1 LTYFAAE
8 PIYNKE
14 DYMETHTQ
22 TSTDAVV
29 YAAASA
35 LGIIAGMRAM
45 TAPALVSYMAQQGC
59 LQVDRQRFGFFG
71 HPRAFKILAGL
82 ASGEIIFDK
91 LPFMPKRTD
100 SAGLASRIV
109 TGALCG
115 ATVCRAKDKS
125 MLIGAIAG
133 TFGAIGSTFAVFN
146 IRRSLSEELRIPDP
160 AIALLEDA
168 TAIWAGRVIC
178 EGLQPK

>member
-1 LTYFAAE
+1 
-8 PIYNKE
+8 
-14 DYMETHTQ
+14 METHTQ

-100 SAGLASRIV
+100 SAGRTLRGDRLPGQRQVNAYWRYCGHIRCDWVHLRGFQHPALAVARASHPRSRHCLAR
-109 TGALCG
+109 GCYCHLG
-115 ATVCRAKDKS
+115 RPGD
-125 MLIGAIAG
+125 LRGIA
-133 TFGAIGSTFAVFN
+133 AQVEPEN
-146 IRRSLSEELRIPDP
+146 LSDFLPGFV
-160 AIALLEDA
+160 L
-168 TAIWAGRVIC
+168 
-178 EGLQPK
+178 